1 MSIDGTEPDAR
12 QQAGMVPG
20 RVPIRHESL
29 CQNPPGRIGP
39 ARFAA
44 FKTGR
49 DGLRPEI

>member
-1 MSIDGTEPDAR
+1 MSIDGTEPDVR
-12 QQAGMVPG
+12 QQAGMGQAHVPS
-20 RVPIRHESL
+20 RHESL
-29 CQNPPGRIGP
+29 WLKPPNRIGP